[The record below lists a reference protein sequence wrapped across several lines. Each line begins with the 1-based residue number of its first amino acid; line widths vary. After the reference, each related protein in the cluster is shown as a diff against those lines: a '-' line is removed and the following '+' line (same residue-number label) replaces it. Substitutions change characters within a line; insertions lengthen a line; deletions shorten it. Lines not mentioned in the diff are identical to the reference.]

1 MDKMNSKER
10 FLTAMKNGQADR
22 VPCTPDFS
30 CMIPC
35 RMTGKPYWESLL
47 SKRDT
52 ADYEIEIEST
62 LKTGRNIVWPSRLS
76 A

>member
-1 MDKMNSKER
+1 MDKLNSRER
-10 FLTAMKNGQADR
+10 FLLTMQNGQADR

-35 RMTGKPYWESLL
+35 RRTGTPYWESLL
-47 SKRDT
+47 FGNPPHWKAYLDT
-52 ADYEIEIEST
+52 ADYFGID
-62 LKTGRNIVWPSRLS
+62 